1 MPLKIVM
8 MMDTIMAEAKR
19 IGQLRLDGFEE
30 EADKAAQAQQ
40 ELIKITDEICLGM
53 TWGELP

>member
-1 MPLKIVM
+1 
-8 MMDTIMAEAKR
+8 MAEAKR